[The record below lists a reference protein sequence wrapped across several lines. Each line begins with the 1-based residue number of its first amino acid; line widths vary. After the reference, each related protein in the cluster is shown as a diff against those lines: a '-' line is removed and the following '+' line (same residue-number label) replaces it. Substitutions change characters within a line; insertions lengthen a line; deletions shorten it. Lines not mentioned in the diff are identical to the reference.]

1 MRIGDWSSD
10 VCSSDRDPILRRYD
24 RIPTITL
31 RADVADGVQ
40 PPSAAN
46 DVLKRLEPIIEGLP
60 AGYDIHA
67 GSAVEESAKANA
79 ALAKV
84 FPVMLILMM
93 IVIIFQVRSMT
104 AMTMVLLTAPLAQI
118 GRAHV

>member
-1 MRIGDWSSD
+1 MQQIGHSEI
-10 VCSSDRDPILRRYD
+10 RMEDPILRRYD

-31 RADVADGVQ
+31 RAVVADGVQ

-104 AMTMVLLTAPLAQI
+104 AMTMVLLKI
-118 GRAHV
+118 GRASCRERVCQYV